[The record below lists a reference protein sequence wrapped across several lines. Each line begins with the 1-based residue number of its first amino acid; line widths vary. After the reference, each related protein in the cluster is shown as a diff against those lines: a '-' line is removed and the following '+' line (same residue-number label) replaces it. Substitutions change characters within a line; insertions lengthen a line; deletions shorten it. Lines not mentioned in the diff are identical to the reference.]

1 MARNHGKDEVLALR
15 AELAAARDFAEQAQ
29 LQAYEAEARAARVAA
44 INADLLA
51 RNAHLELMNEKLRRD
66 KYGASSERSRRILEQ
81 LEMTFEE
88 LEADAAEA
96 EIVGQ
101 QAALKT
107 SKVAAFERKRQAR
120 RR

>member
-51 RNAHLELMNEKLRRD
+51 RNAHLGDR
-66 KYGASSERSRRILEQ
+66 
-81 LEMTFEE
+81 
-88 LEADAAEA
+88 
-96 EIVGQ
+96 
-101 QAALKT
+101 
-107 SKVAAFERKRQAR
+107 
-120 RR
+120 